1 MNHIQNFET
10 FNESRLS
17 NIIGG
22 SLLVISSLGSP
33 STAKAMDDSLKVS
46 WYKDRVDVKKEGSDS
61 AKFNLFL
68 FRRDGQMVRSQVDTN
83 VMLLSNL
90 DSGSYFLEV
99 SDEEN
104 KKHYRF
110 PVKVE
115 N

>member
-1 MNHIQNFET
+1 MNHLQKFQS

-22 SLLVISSLGSP
+22 TLLVISSLGQS
-33 STAKAMDDSLKVS
+33 SEAKAMDDSLKVS
-46 WYKDRVDVKKEGSDS
+46 WTKDRVDVRKEGSDS

-68 FRRDGQMVRSQVDTN
+68 FKRDGEMIRSQIDTN
-83 VMLLSNL
+83 GMSISNL
-90 DSGSYFLEV
+90 DSGMYYLEI

-104 KKHYRF
+104 KKHYGF